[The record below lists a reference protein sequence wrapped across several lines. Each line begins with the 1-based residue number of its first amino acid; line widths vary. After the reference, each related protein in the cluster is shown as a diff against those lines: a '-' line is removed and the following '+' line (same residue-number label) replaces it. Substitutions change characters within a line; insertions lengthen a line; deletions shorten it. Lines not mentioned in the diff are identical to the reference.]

1 MSLAERWN
9 EERQAEWLYGVVAEV
24 EPDAGLSHLFNN
36 LARAAGTQAKIIET
50 ELTKSG
56 EVVPA
61 FRPEIRTRIVATFT
75 RVLGPRRVRP
85 MLAAMKVRG
94 LSAYH
99 PAASIGA
106 HPIPTTIEDVG
117 ERHRHGSASS
127 AGNLRAAVFGAN
139 DGLVSNTSLIMGVAG
154 ATGDPRTVLISGV
167 AGLLAG
173 AFSMAAGE
181 YVSVRSQRE
190 LYEHQIA
197 QEREELEQYPEEEA
211 EELALIYNARGI
223 PMEHARG
230 MAQIV
235 FDDPDS
241 ALRTLAIEELGV
253 NPDDLAS
260 PTEAAASSFVSFSIG
275 AAVPLLPYL
284 ISPGPNSIVF
294 SGSAAGVALFAVG
307 VAMSLFSGT
316 NAVFGGARMLAIG
329 MLAGFATYAIG
340 SMLGVGLS

>member
-1 MSLAERWN
+1 MSLGERWN

-24 EPDAGLSHLFNN
+24 EPDATLSNLFTN
-36 LARAAGTQAKIIET
+36 LARAAGTQAKIIEA
-50 ELTKSG
+50 ELAKSG
-56 EVVPA
+56 ETVPA
-61 FRPEIRTRIVATFT
+61 FHPETRTRVVAAFT
-75 RVLGPRRVRP
+75 RALGPRRVRP

-99 PAASIGA
+99 PAPSIAA

-139 DGLVSNTSLIMGVAG
+139 DGLVSNTSLVMGVAG
-154 ATGDPRTVLISGV
+154 AIGDPRTVLISGV

-223 PMEHARG
+223 PMEHARN
-230 MAQIV
+230 MAQII

-275 AAVPLLPYL
+275 AAVPLVPYL
-284 ISPGPNSIVF
+284 ISPGPGSLVF
-294 SGSAAGVALFAVG
+294 AAGAAGVALFAVG
-307 VAMSLFSGT
+307 IAMSLFSGT

-329 MLAGFATYAIG
+329 ALAGFATYAIG
-340 SMLGVGLS
+340 SLLGVGLG

>member
-1 MSLAERWN
+1 MALEERWN
-9 EERQAEWLYGVVAEV
+9 EERQAQWLYAVVAEV
-24 EPDAGLSHLFNN
+24 ETDPTLSNLFEN
-36 LARAAGTQAKIIET
+36 LARAAGTQAEIIEAEMQRT
-50 ELTKSG
+50 DEAIP
-56 EVVPA
+56 V
-61 FRPEIRTRIVATFT
+61 FRPALRTRIVAEFT
-75 RVLGPRRVRP
+75 RALGPRRVRP

-94 LSAYH
+94 LSAYQ
-99 PAASIGA
+99 PAPIIAA
-106 HPIPTTIEDVG
+106 HPLPTTIEEVG

-154 ATGDPRTVLISGV
+154 ATGDPRAVLISGV

-223 PMEHARG
+223 PIEHARS
-230 MAQIV
+230 MASII
-235 FDDPDS
+235 FDDPDG

-260 PTEAAASSFVSFSIG
+260 PMEAAAASFVSFAVG

-284 ISPGPNSIVF
+284 IAPGPSSLLV
-294 SGSAAGVALFAVG
+294 STSTAAVALFGVG
-307 VAMSLFSGT
+307 VAMSLFSGR
-316 NAVFGGARMLAIG
+316 NAALGGFRMLVIG
-329 MLAGFATYAIG
+329 LLAALATYGIG
-340 SMLGVGLS
+340 SILGVSLS